1 MENKVSW
8 SKNQENFYLTVID
21 ILSFLVSYNL
31 KLNDSLPSIGIKFN
45 ETPYY
50 PERRWL
56 LY

>member
-31 KLNDSLPSIGIKFN
+31 KLN
-45 ETPYY
+45 Y
-50 PERRWL
+50 
-56 LY
+56 